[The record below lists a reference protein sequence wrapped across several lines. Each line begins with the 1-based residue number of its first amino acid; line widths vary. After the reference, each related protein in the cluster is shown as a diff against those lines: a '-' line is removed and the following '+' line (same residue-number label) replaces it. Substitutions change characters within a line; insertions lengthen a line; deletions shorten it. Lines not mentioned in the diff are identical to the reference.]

1 MPDKAGIVKA
11 DFQIHRLSQSA
22 KILFELFFEM
32 KAVIGAG
39 SSGIEVQNF
48 ILEYLAQRGTESA
61 LRGYRGFQADVSISV
76 NSVAAHGI
84 PNGEA
89 FKPGDLVTVD
99 CVVLYKGWYG
109 DMAWTYGI
117 PPLNLRG
124 RRLIAGSL
132 AVLPGWL
139 PCIEIGNIN
148 GHSGEP
154 DHQQCPKIGGRVVN
168 EFCGHSIGRELHE
181 TPIIPYI
188 PQPGWGWKVEKGM
201 VLNIEPVVTLGDPSV
216 ILSADKMAYS
226 TVDGQPT
233 AQYELTCAVDDA
245 GMCILSLPGL
255 AIEDMLEYPPFF

>member
-48 ILEYLAQRGTESA
+48 ILEYLTQRGTESA

-124 RRLIAGSL
+124 RRLIAAAWQSCL
-132 AVLPGWL
+132 AGCRALKSG
-139 PCIEIGNIN
+139 ISMGT
-148 GHSGEP
+148 SGEP
-154 DHQQCPKIGGRVVN
+154 DHQQCPKTGRAGG
-168 EFCGHSIGRELHE
+168 
-181 TPIIPYI
+181 
-188 PQPGWGWKVEKGM
+188 K
-201 VLNIEPVVTLGDPSV
+201 
-216 ILSADKMAYS
+216 
-226 TVDGQPT
+226 
-233 AQYELTCAVDDA
+233 
-245 GMCILSLPGL
+245 
-255 AIEDMLEYPPFF
+255 